1 MRAKRM
7 IWKMR
12 ILGLTCGIGL
22 GLSFIAAS
30 SSVDAEP
37 HTWAWMTEH
46 VVLPGVFVL
55 IAVIGWFTRG
65 AYSSLSDQIKGVK
78 HELDEVKANYVRR
91 EDSKEALKTIDS
103 RMSRIEDKLD
113 KLLTK

>member
-12 ILGLTCGIGL
+12 VLGIACGTGL
-22 GLSFIAAS
+22 GLSFVALGS
-30 SSVDAEP
+30 SLDWTPTMIEQFF
-37 HTWAWMTEH
+37 
-46 VVLPGVFVL
+46 LPVIFCL
-55 IAVIGWFTRG
+55 LAIIGWFTRTSY
-65 AYSSLSDQIKGVK
+65 AALSDQIKGVK
-78 HELDEVKANYVRR
+78 HELDEVKTNYVRR
-91 EDSKEALKTIDS
+91 EDSKEALRVIDD

>member
-1 MRAKRM
+1 M

-22 GLSFIAAS
+22 GFSFIAAS

-37 HTWAWMTEH
+37 HAWLWMTER

-55 IAVIGWFTRG
+55 IAVIGWFTRS
-65 AYSSLSDQIKGVK
+65 AYASLSEQIKGVK